1 MVFDTKVLTFRAS
14 IATMNIVT
22 VFRDDNFR
30 QSFQGWSM
38 PEIQLCKTA

>member
-22 VFRDDNFR
+22 VF
-30 QSFQGWSM
+30 
-38 PEIQLCKTA
+38 P